1 MGWIEN
7 SVLNSKDA
15 PAIYEDIL
23 GNIPAYNLKGML
35 FVSTDTFA
43 LYRNNGA
50 GWDLIGGPGTGTIT
64 GSGTIGTITKF
75 TGSAT
80 IGDSIIT
87 ENAGTINVNGRTII
101 SANSPYALKVENLAS
116 ASNPISIYAV
126 NTNNNSYVFAS
137 GNGVTISFYV
147 TNSGII
153 SGTKVI
159 NSTSDDTYFLLGG
172 GGTVL
177 INTYLTTT
185 AAGTTYV
192 PYTGATGGVNL
203 GSYNITA
210 TQLIKAGGTSAQF
223 LKADGSVDSNTYL
236 TTTAAGTTYVP
247 YTGAT
252 GGVNLGSY
260 NITATQLIK
269 AGGTSAQFLKADG
282 SVDSNTYL
290 TTTAAGTTYV
300 PYTGATGGV
309 DLGTNYLRT
318 NLIYNGTTSTN
329 ILTLQNY
336 SGSTVTNII
345 DGNGLTIGSGSGS
358 LNTRLKINSTYS
370 NPSGLIRE
378 FWQAPILDVTSTTMN
393 TQGIVYNNTLTI
405 SATTT
410 QNITGLLTNISTNF
424 TIASGAT
431 TTVTTTRGIVV
442 NINNNSSSA
451 IITNAVGLN
460 INPFTATGTITNT
473 TYLLT
478 GTATPQT
485 GNWNIYSSTAYNNY
499 LGTGATSINTAT
511 NTYKLNVVGTIY
523 DSETQTTLNQSL
535 IGVLGGLNFNTTGTE
550 TNQYAN
556 AATYG
561 TFIYNNASGTFTP
574 YASAIMGGIVG
585 SNQYTGGGTFAGTC
599 QSVLAAIAFAGTVN
613 VTTAAG
619 FRVLQPQQLAGGAA
633 YTGTVTNMVGVYI
646 DDISGSGIASK
657 FTNKYGIYQAG
668 GSDKNFFNGEIQ
680 LGTGQVVS
688 ASVLNTVTNKI
699 KLIVNGTTYYLL
711 ASTSGA

>member
-252 GGVNLGSY
+252 GGV
-260 NITATQLIK
+260 
-269 AGGTSAQFLKADG
+269 
-282 SVDSNTYL
+282 
-290 TTTAAGTTYV
+290 
-300 PYTGATGGV
+300 

-431 TTVTTTRGIVV
+431 TTVTTTRGLVV